1 MPRNLGAKQIP
12 TVQKD
17 VLTALAEV
25 PGNSIHQAAR
35 EADIKPGTA
44 RKIVAEAHQRAD
56 GQEFVTHKPTLPH
69 IAMAQTLAPLGPSAG
84 NASRITPGKPEE
96 TPKPVKSLCY
106 SSVSLDAQLTLFRM
120 SQPESVLDHHRR
132 HPLLFPLPHC
142 PRGSLPL
149 SRRLK
154 TLAQRKMM
162 RTTTRNCSL
171 LTTVMLSAV
180 RSTVLSIV
188 GR

>member
-12 TVQKD
+12 TAQKD
-17 VLTALAEV
+17 DLTALAEV
-25 PGNSIHQAAR
+25 PGNSIHQAAS

-56 GQEFVTHKPTLPH
+56 GQEFVTREPTLPH

-84 NASRITPGKPEE
+84 NASRMTPGKTEE

-106 SSVSLDAQLTLFRM
+106 SSASLDAQLTFFRM

-149 SRRLK
+149 SRKPK
-154 TLAQRKMM
+154 TLAQRKTMTT
-162 RTTTRNCSL
+162 RTTTMTATTRNCSS

-180 RSTVLSIV
+180 R
-188 GR
+188 